1 VTKDSLTVSGE
12 NIDTEAIIAKLKE
25 LNYGATVKR

>member
-12 NIDTEAIIAKLKE
+12 ELPTEEIIATLKG
-25 LNYGATVKR
+25 LGYGATVK